1 VAFQWEP
8 SSYLELIAEEVPD
21 YERLQEQAVAA
32 AGACS
37 GRVLE
42 LGVGTGETA
51 RRVLERNPAAILL
64 GIDAS
69 PAMLAHA
76 RGALPPERAE
86 LRLAR
91 LEDELPAGPFELV
104 ISVLAVHHL
113 DGAGKRDLFRRAAAV
128 LEVGGRLVIGDLVV
142 PDDPADVVTPI
153 DGDYDR
159 PSSLADQLAW
169 LAAAGLEPAVAWRH
183 RDLAVMTAVLP
194 G

>member
-1 VAFQWEP
+1 MAFQWEP

-42 LGVGTGETA
+42 LGVGTGETS

-69 PAMLAHA
+69 PAMLVHA

-86 LRLAR
+86 LRPAR

-128 LEVGGRLVIGDLVV
+128 LGARGRLVIGDLVV
-142 PDDPADVVTPI
+142 PENPADVVTPI
-153 DGDYDR
+153 DRDYDR

-183 RDLAVMTAVLP
+183 RDLAVMTAVLA